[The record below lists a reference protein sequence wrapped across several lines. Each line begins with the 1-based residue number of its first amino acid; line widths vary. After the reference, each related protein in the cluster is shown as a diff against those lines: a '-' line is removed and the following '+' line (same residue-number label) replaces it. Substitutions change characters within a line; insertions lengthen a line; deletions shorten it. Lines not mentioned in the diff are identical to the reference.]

1 MVLPLVVWL
10 ALRLLQR
17 VDEMPLAWVLLAIL
31 SISLASVL
39 QPSSRSHVVDLLL
52 MLIAF
57 AVGTARP
64 AAEWHRTLVILALTL
79 LPAAALVRFDRLN
92 ENRDLVPWQGLRD
105 WVPIQAMRLQGIA
118 INNSAYIF
126 LLLTMCAWVL
136 MRWGTR
142 GWKRWPVSLLVLLG
156 YGMVFGTGSRA
167 GIVLP
172 ILIAVVLELLWWQR
186 AAIQQFAWGS
196 FGCLVLL
203 VLFFML
209 SFIHPMSP
217 LSERS
222 DSEAGRAYVGRCFW
236 QEAVASPL
244 PFLTGHGGDVVNERC
259 NRATR
264 WSAHPEGLRHS
275 HNQYLQVLA
284 DFGAIPL
291 LLLLVGI
298 GACWNQAIL
307 ALSSAEPVPALLSLM
322 ATLVLMSFSLV
333 EPVLLAVSFK
343 QILTGYLLAAAWPR
357 AQSHACTVT

>member
-1 MVLPLVVWL
+1 MSQWIDLLIPCSLLGLAVQRGGDPAAMVLPLVVWL

-17 VDEMPLAWVLLAIL
+17 VHEMPLAWVLLAIL

-142 GWKRWPVSLLVLLG
+142 GWKRWPVSLRLWS
-156 YGMVFGTGSRA
+156 SRA
-167 GIVLP
+167 N
-172 ILIAVVLELLWWQR
+172 ATWSASLLWHT
-186 AAIQQFAWGS
+186 
-196 FGCLVLL
+196 V
-203 VLFFML
+203 
-209 SFIHPMSP
+209 
-217 LSERS
+217 RS
-222 DSEAGRAYVGRCFW
+222 K
-236 QEAVASPL
+236 L
-244 PFLTGHGGDVVNERC
+244 
-259 NRATR
+259 
-264 WSAHPEGLRHS
+264 
-275 HNQYLQVLA
+275 
-284 DFGAIPL
+284 
-291 LLLLVGI
+291 
-298 GACWNQAIL
+298 
-307 ALSSAEPVPALLSLM
+307 
-322 ATLVLMSFSLV
+322 
-333 EPVLLAVSFK
+333 
-343 QILTGYLLAAAWPR
+343 
-357 AQSHACTVT
+357 